1 MSRSRTTSVPQVA
14 GDPVQIERDSSTNMR
29 NESRSSNTAFL
40 HGLATSGQF
49 DRLVHYLA
57 SNEPLGVRRRAAA
70 LLAECSDEIDGDD
83 EPTGQLVTAV
93 LRETD
98 DTVRAKTIET
108 LLPIKDSV
116 IDDLVDRIGSNAE
129 PTPTDSPHPLLFFHW
144 LDSQH
149 AVLRELAL
157 AGLGRITTHSIV
169 LVPKLADACD
179 DPDPRVRKRALEE
192 CARVGDRRC
201 VDPVADCLDSDRETI
216 RSTAVE
222 ALAEIGT
229 DDAIEALLAAAE
241 SDHLAV
247 RRTVLRGLGAV
258 GSPVVFGC
266 LLHGVES
273 GPESIRDAA
282 VTAIVELIAE
292 APPAESHIVRETV
305 ATQLATLPDR
315 DIVPR
320 AVDLAT
326 DAERPAIR
334 RNAVWLVGQLA
345 ADEPRQSVIDCF
357 IHALPD
363 TDGKTGKIA
372 ASNLARIDEP
382 AVIDHL
388 EAFIKA
394 NDLRSETLQRA
405 DFVRDRL
412 TEERVDDQRKDTVEY
427 TKISDPEGYTAR
439 KRQRDA
445 G

>member
-1 MSRSRTTSVPQVA
+1 
-14 GDPVQIERDSSTNMR
+14 
-29 NESRSSNTAFL
+29 
-40 HGLATSGQF
+40 LA
-49 DRLVHYLA
+49 
-57 SNEPLGVRRRAAA
+57 VRRRAAA
-70 LLAECSDEIDGDD
+70 LLAECSDDIDEDSELG
-83 EPTGQLVTAV
+83 EQLVTAV

-98 DTVRAKTIET
+98 DTVRAKCIET
-108 LLPIKDSV
+108 LLSVEDAV
-116 IDDLVDRIGSNAE
+116 IDDLVARIESNAE

-149 AVLRELAL
+149 AVLRELAV
-157 AGLGRITTHSIV
+157 AGLGSVATNSIV
-169 LVPKLADACD
+169 PKFVAACD
-179 DPDPRVRKRALEE
+179 DPHPRVRERALAE
-192 CARVGDRRC
+192 CARVGDSRC
-201 VDPVADCLDSDRETI
+201 VDAAADCLDSDREAI
-216 RSTAVE
+216 RTAAVD
-222 ALAEIGT
+222 ALTEIET
-229 DDAIEALLAAAE
+229 EDAIGVLLAAAE
-241 SDHLAV
+241 SDELAV
-247 RRTVLRGLGAV
+247 RRTVIGELGAV
-258 GSPVVFGC
+258 DSLDVFGC
-266 LLHGVES
+266 LLHNLAG

-282 VTAIVELIAE
+282 VTATVELIAE
-292 APPAESHIVRETV
+292 APPEESHLVRETV
-305 ATQLATLPDR
+305 VTQLAALSER

-320 AVDLAT
+320 VIDLAT
-326 DAERPAIR
+326 EADRAPIR
-334 RNAVWLVGQLA
+334 RNAVWLLGRIA
-345 ADEPRQSVIDCF
+345 DDEPRQSVIDCF

-427 TKISDPEGYTAR
+427 TKISDPEDYTAQ

>member
-1 MSRSRTTSVPQVA
+1 MS
-14 GDPVQIERDSSTNMR
+14 

-57 SNEPLGVRRRAAA
+57 GNEPLAVRRRAAA
-70 LLAECSDEIDGDD
+70 LLAECSDGIDGDD
-83 EPTGQLVTAV
+83 ELTGQLVTAV

-98 DTVRAKTIET
+98 DTVRAKAIET
-108 LLPIKDSV
+108 LLSV
-116 IDDLVDRIGSNAE
+116 EDAVIEDLVDRIESDAE
-129 PTPTDSPHPLLFFHW
+129 PTPTGSPHPLLFFHW

-157 AGLGRITTHSIV
+157 AGLGRVATNSIV
-169 LVPKLADACD
+169 PRFADACD
-179 DPDPRVRKRALEE
+179 DPDPRVRARALEE
-192 CARVGDRRC
+192 CANVGDRRC
-201 VDPVADCLDSDRETI
+201 VDAVADCLDSDRAAI
-216 RSTAVE
+216 RTAAVE
-222 ALAEIGT
+222 ALTEIGT

-266 LLHGVES
+266 LLHGLAG

-282 VTAIVELIAE
+282 VAATVELIAE

-305 ATQLATLPDR
+305 ATQLAPLPDR

-334 RNAVWLVGQLA
+334 RNAVWLLGQLA
-345 ADEPRQSVIDCF
+345 ADEPRQSVLSCCIE
-357 IHALPD
+357 ALRD
-363 TDGKTGKIA
+363 TDERTAQIA
-372 ASNLARIDEP
+372 ASTLAWIDDP
-382 AVIDHL
+382 VVVDRL
-388 EAFIKA
+388 ESFIRA
-394 NDLRSETLQRA
+394 NDLRSATLSRA
-405 DFVRDRL
+405 DFVREQITSDGVAEHRKQAVTYTKV
-412 TEERVDDQRKDTVEY
+412 TEPEEY
-427 TKISDPEGYTAR
+427 TSQQPE
-439 KRQRDA
+439 RDA